1 MTEQRFGKLL
11 QNIDDAVTVVDMHGR
26 PLWSSSVQDGDLGYE
41 SEFWRSANL
50 FDLVHDDDRPQIE
63 QQYLQLLQE
72 PDEPV
77 TGEVRLVSPDGVYH
91 HVGYVVRNLLD
102 DPDIAGMV
110 ITARSIEAEIAARRA
125 REQRQRELEDA
136 LADRARFIAR
146 LSHEM
151 RSPLHAVQGL
161 AEVLLGSPTI
171 NAVDRRH
178 IESIE
183 REAVALRHMIDD
195 LLDLSKMGAGHMELQ
210 LAPFMPASLCDTVG
224 LTNRAQAELKGL
236 DLRIEITP
244 EAPRLVLGDE
254 YRVRQILVNL
264 ISNAIKYTDSGS
276 VTLRLD
282 RGEGDMLR
290 FDVTDTGRGIPAEK
304 AEHLFEPY
312 RQMDVADSSIGTG
325 IGLTITKML
334 TELMNGT
341 IAFESSENGTTFTC
355 EIPLPEAR
363 RAADRAEAEV
373 QPLAISRTLSILVV
387 DDSEV
392 NRALASAQVE
402 RLGHSCELAES
413 GLDGLKKISAS
424 SYDVVF
430 MDWHMPDLDG
440 LETTRRARALGDSID
455 QPTIVAMTASVMTGD
470 RELCLEAG
478 MDDYLAKP
486 VSISDLSEMIQKWT
500 GHEAE
505 DSSKDTSAE
514 ESAIDGSALDKLIV
528 DLGDASIAHSI
539 VMTFLTELKTW
550 RHDLVEGVATGD
562 LVTARRTAHTVKS
575 TAAMLGA
582 ASLSAACQDFE
593 HEATTP
599 INANT
604 LLETVLETADVA
616 ERELRERANAW
627 GLDPKESQ
635 R

>member
-11 QNIDDAVTVVDMHGR
+11 QNIDDAVTVVDINGR
-26 PLWSSSVQDGDLGYE
+26 ALWSSSAHDGDLGYE
-41 SEFWRSANL
+41 SNFWRSANL
-50 FDLVHDDDRPQIE
+50 FDLVHDEDRPQIE
-63 QQYLQLLQE
+63 RQYLQLLKE
-72 PDEPV
+72 PDQPV
-77 TGEVRLVSPDGVYH
+77 TGEVRLVSPSGAYH

-110 ITARSIEAEIAARRA
+110 ITARSIEAEVEARRA
-125 REQRQRELEDA
+125 RLERQRELEDA
-136 LADRARFIAR
+136 LADRSRFIAR

-161 AEVLLGSPTI
+161 AEVLLGSPTVT
-171 NAVDRRH
+171 AADRRH

-236 DLRIEITP
+236 DLLIEISP
-244 EAPRLVLGDE
+244 DAPRLVLGDE

-264 ISNAIKYTDSGS
+264 ISNAIKYTDAGS
-276 VTLRLD
+276 VTLRLE
-282 RGEGDMLR
+282 RGEGDVLR

-312 RQMDVADSSIGTG
+312 RQVDASDSVVGTG

-334 TELMNGT
+334 TELMDGT
-341 IAFESSENGTTFTC
+341 ISFESSESGTTFTC

-363 RAADRAEAEV
+363 RATDRAEVAA
-373 QPLAISRTLSILVV
+373 PPAISTRELSILVV

-402 RLGHSCELAES
+402 RLGHTCELAPS
-413 GLDGLKKISAS
+413 GLEGLKKISSS
-424 SYDVVF
+424 SYDLVF

-440 LETTRRARALGDSID
+440 LETTRRARALGQSID
-455 QPTIVAMTASVMTGD
+455 QPTIIAMTASVMTGD

-486 VSISDLSEMIQKWT
+486 VSIADLSNMINKWT
-500 GHEAE
+500 GRAASEESGGDAE
-505 DSSKDTSAE
+505 Q
-514 ESAIDGSALDKLIV
+514 ESAIDASALDNLIV

-550 RHDLVEGVATGD
+550 RQDLVEGVATGD

-582 ASLSAACQDFE
+582 ASLSAACQHFE

-599 INANT
+599 INAST

-616 ERELRERANAW
+616 ERELRVRADAW
-627 GLDPKESQ
+627 GLDPKENQ